1 MIKGNKGEWS
11 EFYAFIK
18 LLAEGQI
25 YAADKN
31 LNKNEDIFYKVL
43 KIIRGNTEDLEYIRN
58 EKIIIQNSEGEILS
72 ELSVEEVSDISK
84 KFYEGISKGK
94 TGERAFNLE
103 FAEETLE
110 KFYTDSLSDERVQ
123 TADIRVVI
131 HDPITQYEPLLGFS
145 IKSYIGS
152 KPTLFNA
159 SKNSNI
165 IFKIEPA
172 LDQETVEYVNS
183 LSSYGPRVKYLNDNG
198 YSFKFYR
205 MNSDVFKTNLE
216 LIDSK
221 LPEILADLVLTS
233 YVKNTTKLSEL
244 ITELT
249 VSNPCSFNLDLNPD
263 FYSYKIKRLLID
275 AALGMKAGKVWSG
288 TFNANGG
295 YIIVKKDGDL
305 VCYHIYNW
313 NDFQEYLLNH
323 TKIDFPDSSP
333 HRCDYGIVLNPDV
346 INEDSGSY
354 IKLNFQI
361 RFT

>member
-18 LLAEGQI
+18 LLAEGHI

-58 EKIIIQNSEGEILS
+58 EKILIQNSEGELIS
-72 ELSVEEVSDISK
+72 ELSVEETLAISQQ
-84 KFYEGISKGK
+84 FYEGISEGR
-94 TGERAFNLE
+94 TGERAFNLD
-103 FAEETLE
+103 FAEAVLE
-110 KFYTDSLSDERVQ
+110 KFHTDSLSDDRVQ

-145 IKSYIGS
+145 IKSYIGG

-165 IFKIEPA
+165 IYKIEP
-172 LDQETVEYVNS
+172 DVDDVTVKMVNE
-183 LSSYGPRVKYLNDNG
+183 LPSYGARVKYLKDNG
-198 YSFKFYR
+198 YMLYYHS
-205 MNSDVFKTNLE
+205 MNSNIFKTNLE

-221 LPEILADLVLTS
+221 LPEILAQLVLSS
-233 YVKNTTKLSEL
+233 YWESKSKIPVLVDHL
-244 ITELT
+244 AI
-249 VSNPCSFNLDLNPD
+249 SNPCQFDLELNAD
-263 FYSYKIKRLLID
+263 FYKYKIKRLLID

-295 YIIVKKDGDL
+295 YIIVRKDGDL

-313 NDFQEYLLNH
+313 NDFQEFLLAH
-323 TKIDFPDSSP
+323 TKIDYPDSNP
-333 HRCDYGIVLNPDV
+333 HRCDYGTILSPSVV
-346 INEDSGSY
+346 NEDFGSY

>member
-11 EFYAFIK
+11 EFYAFVK
-18 LLAEGQI
+18 LLAEGHI
-25 YAADKN
+25 FAADKN

-43 KIIRGNTEDLEYIRN
+43 KIIRGSNEDLDYLRN
-58 EKIIIQNSEGEILS
+58 EKIIIQNSQGKVLS
-72 ELSVEEVSDISK
+72 ELSVEEVSKIADQL
-84 KFYEGISKGK
+84 YDGISRGIMSD
-94 TGERAFNLE
+94 RSFNFD
-103 FAEETLE
+103 FAQPALT
-110 KFYTDSLSDERVQ
+110 KFYTNSLSDERVQ

-131 HDPITQYEPLLGFS
+131 HDPITQHEPLLGFS

-165 IFKIEPA
+165 IYKIEPEPSA
-172 LDQETVEYVNS
+172 VTIKMINGLP
-183 LSSYGPRVKYLNDNG
+183 SYSHRVKYLKENG
-198 YSFKFYR
+198 YTLKYHK
-205 MNSDVFKTNLE
+205 MNSEIFKTNLE
-216 LIDSK
+216 LVDSR
-221 LPEILADLVLTS
+221 LPEILAELVLGAYTKYTPKLSDLVK
-233 YVKNTTKLSEL
+233 YLSEK
-244 ITELT
+244 
-249 VSNPCSFNLDLNPD
+249 NPCDFDLSLNSD

-305 VCYHIYNW
+305 ECYHIYNW

-323 TKIDFPDSSP
+323 TKIDFPDSNP
-333 HRCDYGIVLNPDV
+333 HRCDYGVILNSDTV
-346 INEDSGSY
+346 EETAGSF

-361 RFT
+361 RFL

>member
-18 LLAEGQI
+18 LLAEGHI
-25 YAADKN
+25 FAADKD

-43 KIIRGNTEDLEYIRN
+43 KIIRGSTEDLDYIRN
-58 EKIIIQNSEGEILS
+58 EKIVIQNSDGEVLS
-72 ELSVEEVSDISK
+72 EMTVEEVSQMAD
-84 KFYEGISKGK
+84 KFYDGISKGIMS
-94 TGERAFNLE
+94 ERSFNFD
-103 FAEETLE
+103 FAQPTLA
-110 KFYTDSLSDERVQ
+110 KFYTNSLSDERVQ

-131 HDPITQYEPLLGFS
+131 HDPITQHEPLLGFS

-165 IFKIEPA
+165 IFKIEPEP
-172 LDQETVEYVNS
+172 DEQTIERINNFP
-183 LSSYGPRVKYLNDNG
+183 SYGPRVRYLIEKGYTLKYH
-198 YSFKFYR
+198 K
-205 MNSDVFKTNLE
+205 MNSKIFRTNLE
-216 LIDSK
+216 LVDSR
-221 LPEILADLVLTS
+221 LPEILAELVLGAYTKYTPKLSDLVEH
-233 YVKNTTKLSEL
+233 LSE
-244 ITELT
+244 T
-249 VSNPCSFNLDLNPD
+249 NPCNFDLSINAD

-313 NDFQEYLLNH
+313 NDFQDYLLTH

-333 HRCDYGIVLNPDV
+333 NRCDYGVILN
-346 INEDSGSY
+346 SGVVKEISGCFV
-354 IKLNFQI
+354 KLNFQI
-361 RFT
+361 RFL